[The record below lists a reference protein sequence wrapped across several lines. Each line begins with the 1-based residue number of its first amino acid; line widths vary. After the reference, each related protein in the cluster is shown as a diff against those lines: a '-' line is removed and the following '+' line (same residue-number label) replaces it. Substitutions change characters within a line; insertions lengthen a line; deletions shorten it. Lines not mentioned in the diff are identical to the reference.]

1 MGSKRVGLARVEAL
15 LENLKREL
23 TLDGSQLVNASVKRK
38 AIALTNA
45 TTTARSL
52 VASESGAFITL
63 DPNTNTAT
71 TITVTMPSPQAGLSF
86 DFLIV
91 NDMQH
96 NDADIVLQ
104 TTGNACDFEGA
115 VLCNDGAAGIQET
128 LASTSK
134 ITIDATNVKTVFGTQ
149 ISALCDGTDWYLKIV
164 HPQDGKNCVADA
176 AGAGVQYVLAATL

>member
-1 MGSKRVGLARVEAL
+1 MGSKRIGLARMEAL
-15 LENLKREL
+15 MENLKREL
-23 TLDGSQLVNASVKRK
+23 AMQGSTVVGTKRK

-45 TTTARSL
+45 ATTARSL
-52 VASESGAFITL
+52 TADESGAFVTL
-63 DPNTNTAT
+63 DPSTDDTT
-71 TITVTMPSPQAGLSF
+71 TITVTMPAPEAGLSF
-86 DFLIV
+86 DFLIINDQV
-91 NDMQH
+91 NAS
-96 NDADIVLQ
+96 ADIILQ
-104 TTGNACDFEGA
+104 TTGNDCDFEGA

-176 AGAGVQYVLAATL
+176 AGAGVQYVLVATL

>member
-15 LENLKREL
+15 IENLKREI

-45 TTTARSL
+45 STTARSL
-52 VASESGAFITL
+52 VASDSGAFITL
-63 DPNTNTAT
+63 DPSTNTAT

-91 NDMQH
+91 NDQV
-96 NDADIVLQ
+96 NAAADIVLQ
-104 TTGNACDFEGA
+104 TTGNDSDFEGA
-115 VLCNDGAAGIQET
+115 FLCTDGAVGIQET

-134 ITIDATNVKTVFGTQ
+134 ITIDASDVKTVFGTQ

-164 HPQDGKNCVADA
+164 HPQDAKDCVATS